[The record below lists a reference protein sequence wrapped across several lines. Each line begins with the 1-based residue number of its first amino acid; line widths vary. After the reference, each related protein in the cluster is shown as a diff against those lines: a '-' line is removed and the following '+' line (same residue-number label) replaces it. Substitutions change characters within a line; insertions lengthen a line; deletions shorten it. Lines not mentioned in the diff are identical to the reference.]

1 MIKLNPKGEKMK
13 KILIALIL
21 ILGFIL
27 TFTNK
32 IGAQMD
38 NNFTEVRAEHILVET
53 EKEAIEIK
61 KQIENKEITFEDA
74 AKKYSKCPSKANGG
88 DLGYFGKGMM
98 VKEFE
103 KAAFEAPESTI
114 TNPVETQ
121 FGWHLIKII
130 DKR

>member
-1 MIKLNPKGEKMK
+1 MK

-53 EKEAIEIK
+53 EKEALEIK

-88 DLGYFGKGMM
+88 DLGYFGKDMM

-103 KAAFEAPESTI
+103 NAAFEAPESTI

-130 DKR
+130 DKK

>member
-1 MIKLNPKGEKMK
+1 MK
-13 KILIALIL
+13 KILVTFIL
-21 ILGFIL
+21 ILGFIF
-27 TFTNK
+27 TFTDK

-53 EKEAIEIK
+53 EKEASEIK
-61 KQIENKEITFEDA
+61 SQIENKKITFEDA

-88 DLGYFGKGMM
+88 DLGYFSKGMM

-103 KAAFEAPESTI
+103 TAAFEAPEGSI
-114 TNPVETQ
+114 TNPVQTQ

-130 DKR
+130 DKK